1 MNSDKKNKDHLSFFK
16 RAISSAS
23 SALFTKTIVNPFD
36 VIKTYIQVRLF
47 LQKSLS

>member
-1 MNSDKKNKDHLSFFK
+1 MSSDKKDKDHLSFFK